1 MTSVQAPPASSSNL
15 PDPARQTRG
24 ATPRAGGVAGHAIEA
39 VDLVRTYRTHT
50 GVLRRKRLDVEA
62 VKGVSFHV
70 EPGELFGLLGPNGA
84 GKTTTIK
91 MLITLLL
98 PTSGTARVM
107 GHDVVRET
115 TEVRK
120 RIGYVFGGDRGLY
133 DRVSGLDNLRYF
145 AELYGV
151 DPGEQKQRIAA
162 LLELVGLTGREGEKV
177 EGYSRGMRQRLHIA
191 RGLLHDPEVVF
202 MDEPSIGLDP
212 VGARELRQTVQS
224 LVDAGKTVL
233 LTTHYMF
240 EADALC
246 DRIAVINAGRIVALG
261 TGDDLKHEV
270 ANRTIV
276 EIETFGVSP
285 DAVDRLRADRDVI
298 AVNAEERD
306 QSQILLVQS
315 EHGLAITQRL
325 LGLLGETRIGK
336 VVAREPTLEDAYVHL
351 IASTSETA
359 GAARAASVQ

>member
-1 MTSVQAPPASSSNL
+1 MAPPA
-15 PDPARQTRG
+15 P
-24 ATPRAGGVAGHAIEA
+24 GVPAIEA
-39 VDLVRTYRTHT
+39 IDLVRTYRTHT
-50 GVLRRKRLDVEA
+50 GVVRRRPMTVDA
-62 VKGVSFHV
+62 VRGISFEV
-70 EPGELFGLLGPNGA
+70 RRGELFGLLGPNGA

-107 GHDVVRET
+107 GFDVVHET
-115 TEVRK
+115 TAVRQ

-133 DRVSGLDNLRYF
+133 DRVSGIDNLRYF

-151 DPGEQKQRIAA
+151 EPSEQKRRIEA
-162 LLELVGLTGREGEKV
+162 LLELVGLTGREHEKV

-191 RGLLHDPEVVF
+191 RGLLHDPEVIF

-212 VGARELRQTVQS
+212 VGARELRQTVRS

-246 DRIAVINAGRIVALG
+246 DRIAVINAGRIVAHG
-261 TGDDLKHEV
+261 TGADLKDAIAE
-270 ANRTIV
+270 RTIV
-276 EIETFGVSP
+276 EIETFGVS
-285 DAVDRLRADRDVI
+285 DEAIERLRRDADVSALNI
-298 AVNAEERD
+298 EERD

-315 EHGLAITQRL
+315 DRGAHITQRL
-325 LGLLGETRIGK
+325 LSLLGETRVGK

-351 IASTSETA
+351 IATTGDDESRS
-359 GAARAASVQ
+359 ARAASVQ